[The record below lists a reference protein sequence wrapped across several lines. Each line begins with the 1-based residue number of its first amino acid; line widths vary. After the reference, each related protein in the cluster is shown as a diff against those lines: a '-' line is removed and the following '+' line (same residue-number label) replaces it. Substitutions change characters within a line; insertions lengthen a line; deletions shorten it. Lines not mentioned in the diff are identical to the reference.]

1 MWQLLDIAYVI
12 PACVFLGYWIGILL
26 ENQFSGTYRTPAIVF
41 GAVLGFI
48 VAFVKI
54 KRYVDSVNNSPKKP
68 CEDKDS
74 SLNERGGN

>member
-26 ENQFSGTYRTPAIVF
+26 ENQFSGTYRTPAVVF

-48 VAFVKI
+48 LAFVKI
-54 KRYVDSVNNSPKKP
+54 KRYVDSVNIPSKNSTFDQDNL
-68 CEDKDS
+68 DKELS
-74 SLNERGGN
+74 EP

>member
-12 PACVFLGYWIGILL
+12 PACVFLGYWIGIAL
-26 ENQFSGTYRTPAIVF
+26 ENQFPGAYKTPAIVF
-41 GAVLGFI
+41 GAVLGF
-48 VAFVKI
+48 VLAFVKI

-68 CEDKDS
+68 GNSGDS

>member
-26 ENQFSGTYRTPAIVF
+26 ENQFSGTYRTPAVVF

-48 VAFVKI
+48 LAFVKI
-54 KRYVDSVNNSPKKP
+54 KRYVDSVNNSSKKP
-68 CEDKDS
+68 GEEKDS
-74 SLNERGGN
+74 SRNERGGN

>member
-12 PACVFLGYWIGILL
+12 PACVFLGYWIGIAL

-48 VAFVKI
+48 LAFVKI
-54 KRYVDSVNNSPKKP
+54 KRYVDSVNNAPKKP
-68 CEDKDS
+68 GEEKHS
-74 SLNERGGN
+74 SLNDHGGN

>member
-12 PACVFLGYWIGILL
+12 PACVFLGYWIGIVL

-48 VAFVKI
+48 LAFVKI
-54 KRYVDSVNNSPKKP
+54 KRYVDSVNNSPKRP
-68 CEDKDS
+68 DEDKDS

>member
-48 VAFVKI
+48 LAFVKI
-54 KRYVDSVNNSPKKP
+54 KRYVDSVNNSPKNP
-68 CEDKDS
+68 DNGKDS
-74 SLNERGGN
+74 SRNELGGN

>member
-26 ENQFSGTYRTPAIVF
+26 ENQFSGTYRTPAVVF

-48 VAFVKI
+48 LAFVKI

-68 CEDKDS
+68 GEDKDS